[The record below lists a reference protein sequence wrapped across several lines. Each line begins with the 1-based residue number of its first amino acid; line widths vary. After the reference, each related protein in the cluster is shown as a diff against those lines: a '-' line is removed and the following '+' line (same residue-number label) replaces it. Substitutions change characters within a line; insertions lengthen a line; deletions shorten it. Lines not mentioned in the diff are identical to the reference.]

1 MISEK
6 TVRGS
11 KEGIITLYEIRI
23 PLSAPSKPLLENS
36 INTATIQINA
46 IPIMKFLHF
55 TSSSPLNSLISIYF
69 HKYIY
74 MIGVNFMIEDIR
86 LEDSIDVNNKDV
98 PFQLIGGGSHIEVF
112 GNRRIEFEG
121 KYKILEYS
129 EETFKIKR
137 SKGTLTILGTNLSMC
152 NVQKTFFSITGDI
165 KNIAFE

>member
-1 MISEK
+1 
-6 TVRGS
+6 
-11 KEGIITLYEIRI
+11 
-23 PLSAPSKPLLENS
+23 
-36 INTATIQINA
+36 
-46 IPIMKFLHF
+46 
-55 TSSSPLNSLISIYF
+55 
-69 HKYIY
+69 
-74 MIGVNFMIEDIR
+74 MIEDIR

-137 SKGTLTILGTNLSMC
+137 SKGILTILGTNLSMC